1 MLNSIYVRGDQYFYN
16 LVDPG
21 MLDTSLPNMVPD
33 VSPNISGEIPEY
45 EYVKPILNTSLP
57 K

>member
-1 MLNSIYVRGDQYFYN
+1 MLNSIYVRGNQYFYN

-57 K
+57 E